1 MKKSMLL
8 IVISLVILSCKPS
21 ENATIKNR
29 GVTSEK
35 AMVVSAREEV
45 SIIGTT
51 ILQKGGNAFDAMV
64 ATELALAVAY
74 PYAGNIGGGGFMVY
88 RNKAGETGA
97 LDYREKAPL
106 AASKDM
112 YLDENK
118 AVIEGKSTL
127 GAMAVGVPGTVAGV
141 FEVHRKFGTLS
152 IEEILAPVIA
162 LAKRGVI
169 VTKKQEKRI
178 AKFQASFLKANK
190 KPILFN
196 KSWKENDTIKY
207 SALAATLSRI
217 QKNGRDEFYKGAT
230 AERLVKFIQENGGI
244 ITLEDLEKYEPKW
257 RDPIT
262 FTYDDLKII
271 SMSPPSSGGICLSQI
286 MNAIEPFNLSE
297 FGHNTTKSI
306 QVITEAERRAYADRS
321 FFLGDPDFVNIPQKE
336 LISKAYSQKRMKN
349 FSFEKATLSSEVAHG
364 NIEIIESDE
373 TTHYAIVDQFGNAVS
388 VTTTINGGYGSKLY
402 SSELGFFLNNEMDDF
417 SSKPGVPNM
426 FGLLGAKANK
436 IAPEKRMLSSM
447 TPTIVEKN
455 GKLFMVVGT
464 PGGSTIITSVLQTI
478 LNVHEFDM
486 SMQDAVNAAR
496 FHHQWMPDVI
506 KMEPNSF
513 SNTVKSELKQLNY
526 QLDESNAIVIGK
538 VAAILVLE
546 NGQLEGGADKRGDV
560 AAVGY

>member
-8 IVISLVILSCKPS
+8 IVISLVILSCKSS

-35 AMVVSAREEV
+35 AMVVSAREEA

-257 RDPIT
+257 RAPS
-262 FTYDDLKII
+262 L
-271 SMSPPSSGGICLSQI
+271 SPMMI
-286 MNAIEPFNLSE
+286 
-297 FGHNTTKSI
+297 
-306 QVITEAERRAYADRS
+306 
-321 FFLGDPDFVNIPQKE
+321 
-336 LISKAYSQKRMKN
+336 
-349 FSFEKATLSSEVAHG
+349 
-364 NIEIIESDE
+364 
-373 TTHYAIVDQFGNAVS
+373 
-388 VTTTINGGYGSKLY
+388 
-402 SSELGFFLNNEMDDF
+402 
-417 SSKPGVPNM
+417 
-426 FGLLGAKANK
+426 
-436 IAPEKRMLSSM
+436 
-447 TPTIVEKN
+447 
-455 GKLFMVVGT
+455 
-464 PGGSTIITSVLQTI
+464 
-478 LNVHEFDM
+478 
-486 SMQDAVNAAR
+486 
-496 FHHQWMPDVI
+496 
-506 KMEPNSF
+506 
-513 SNTVKSELKQLNY
+513 
-526 QLDESNAIVIGK
+526 
-538 VAAILVLE
+538 
-546 NGQLEGGADKRGDV
+546 
-560 AAVGY
+560 